1 MNYRL
6 PFAITLTTL
15 SILAFMGCRDS
26 ISPAPQQKEVN
37 QTSPLSDRHLMGEI
51 SHGLHMISI
60 NDSTQVLIY
69 RGVESCTMIQIK

>member
-15 SILAFMGCRDS
+15 SILSFMGCYNS
-26 ISPAPQQKEVN
+26 ISPAPQNREVN
-37 QTSPLSDRHLMGEI
+37 QISPLRDQHIMGEI
-51 SHGLHMISI
+51 SHGLHLISI

-69 RGVESCTMIQIK
+69 RGVESCTMIQLK